1 MTVSDKDLK
10 YTSCFD
16 IIGPIMIGPSS
27 SHTAGACAI
36 GRAAYK
42 LFEQVPAKARITY
55 YESFADTHKG
65 HGTDYAII
73 SGLMGFDADDS
84 RVPQAVE
91 LAKEQGMDIEFI
103 ESREPS
109 PAHHANT
116 ALIELARDKDDDF
129 SFKLLGASIGG
140 GSFEVRLIME
150 GGLIIRP
157 NYTKHLVVLKATH
170 KIGKQDVASA
180 LADKEITVTN
190 FQPVRLGNNE
200 MCLINTN
207 RDLSCDE
214 LKQLKH
220 DVDADEYVTLM

>member
-1 MTVSDKDLK
+1 MSDKDLQ

-42 LFEQVPAKARITY
+42 LFGQVPKKVRITY

-73 SGLMGFDADDS
+73 SGLLGFESDDA
-84 RVPQAVE
+84 RVPEAVE
-91 LAKEQGMDIEFI
+91 IAEDEGMEIEFI

-116 ALIELARDKDDDF
+116 ALLELSADDDDDYE
-129 SFKLLGASIGG
+129 FKLLGASIGG
-140 GSFEVRLIME
+140 GAYEVRLIME

-157 NYTKHLVVLKATH
+157 NYTKHLLVLKSHHLIA
-170 KIGKQDVASA
+170 
-180 LADKEITVTN
+180 KEELKAVLEPLNISVDN
-190 FQPVRLGNNE
+190 FQPVRLGENE
-200 MCLINTN
+200 MCLINTS
-207 RDLSCDE
+207 RDLTTEE
-214 LKQLKH
+214 LEVLKEE
-220 DVDADEYVTLM
+220 VNADQYVTLM

>member
-1 MTVSDKDLK
+1 MSDKDLQ

-16 IIGPIMIGPSS
+16 VIGPIMIGPSS

-73 SGLMGFDADDS
+73 SGLLGFEPADE
-84 RVPQAVE
+84 RVPEAVE
-91 LAKEQGMDIEFI
+91 IATEQGMQIEFI
-103 ESREPS
+103 ESKEPS

-116 ALIELARDKDDDF
+116 ALIELARSIDDDYT
-129 SFKLLGASIGG
+129 FKLLGASIGG
-140 GSFEVRLIME
+140 GAYEVRLIME

-157 NYTKHLVVLKATH
+157 NYTKHLIVLKTH
-170 KIGKQDVASA
+170 HPITKQEVADVLSQMDVS
-180 LADKEITVTN
+180 LDN
-190 FQPVRLGNNE
+190 FQPVRLGENE
-200 MCLINTN
+200 MCLLNTN
-207 RDLSCDE
+207 RDLSHDE
-214 LKQLKH
+214 LVQLKH
-220 DVDADEYVTLM
+220 AVEADEYVTLM